1 MTKLKIDSALIR
13 FTDSKDF
20 KELYFSLPDLC
31 KGFDGEAK
39 RLVNNWM
46 RTRATLNFFGAWE
59 QQFNSNFKVIEFD
72 NLMRYA
78 GDNTFSMSATKWI
91 EQTGGKCIYL
101 KKGRGGGTYGHILI
115 ALHFANWLS
124 ADFYLKFTESYFD
137 LLENKYGKN
146 AIDKE
151 VKRTFARLNYPL
163 QTEAVKLFIP
173 LKADEEVQ
181 RRTYANE
188 ADMLNKIVFHYS
200 AKEWRA
206 MFPKKKGNQ
215 RDHATEEQVHVIANL
230 EYLNSFLIKNGFD
243 QEERFEILKNEAQQ
257 QLDFFAKYKQ
267 LDQ

>member
-1 MTKLKIDSALIR
+1 MSKLKLGDKIVR
-13 FTDSKDF
+13 FTDGKDF

-31 KGFDGEAK
+31 KGFEGETK

-46 RTRATLNFFGAWE
+46 RTRGTLNFFGAWE
-59 QQFNSNFKVIEFD
+59 QQFNPNFRVIEFD

-91 EQTGGKCIYL
+91 EQTNGKCVYL

-137 LLENKYGKN
+137 LLEDKYGAK

-163 QTEAVKLFIP
+163 HTEAVHLFIP
-173 LKADEEVQ
+173 LKADEEVE
-181 RRTYANE
+181 RRTYADE
-188 ADMLNKIVFHYS
+188 ADMLNKIIFHYT
-200 AKEWRA
+200 ARAWRE
-206 MFPKKKGNQ
+206 MFPDKKGNQ
-215 RDHATEEQVHVIANL
+215 RDHATEEQLHVLANL
-230 EYLNSFLIKNGFD
+230 ENLNAFLIKYGFD
-243 QEERFEILKNEAQQ
+243 QEERFSILKNEAHH
-257 QLDFFAKYKQ
+257 QLEFFAKYKKLQ
-267 LDQ
+267 Q